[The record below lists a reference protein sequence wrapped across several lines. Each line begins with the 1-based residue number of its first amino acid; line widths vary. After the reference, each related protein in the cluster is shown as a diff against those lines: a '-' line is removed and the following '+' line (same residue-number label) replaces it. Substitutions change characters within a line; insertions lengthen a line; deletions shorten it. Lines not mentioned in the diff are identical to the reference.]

1 MDILIKPEVL
11 SLAGAMNRFVIS
23 AQKEVVFELKNH
35 ETGENIVQ
43 HSYAP
48 NKLGR
53 IEVDIENIVAPL
65 LSFELREE
73 TEPYKQPAI
82 ARKFKVVIKETETE
96 EKQEWSF
103 VVLRAGIDR
112 FADAATNFLKANFL
126 TWQPTV
132 KPVTYYTPEFLTY
145 YAQEDVVCK
154 CKAYVEKNGKY
165 EENIFPLGL
174 LAAGAAWTIPVQY
187 AIIAGKINALPSYYD
202 VWIENTAGDR
212 LSYIQRY
219 YAADIRSEQEQWVLF
234 ENSLGGIDTFRA
246 YGNQE
251 NTAKHTHNIAEIEN
265 VAEEYR
271 VDTERLYKKNT
282 GFLNEN
288 ERKWLLDFF
297 PSLKKYIYADESIRR
312 IVVTDSDVAY
322 QARELPSNFSFTYK
336 YADAKPFLNLPRTQI
351 PAKMLD
357 IKIPEVESFTIAPRL
372 VELERLPLSGGALF
386 PVQSPYSEKWA
397 TTTAAAV
404 LEWISKEITAAY
416 KGDGTFGHAHSNI
429 SLLET
434 LSRFGDYLLL
444 GAKKIAAGSADVA
457 RKALGL
463 DETSQEW
470 KKILRKD
477 VPDEAKHLIRFLE
490 GIAIGREE
498 DRFFLDANGFAK
510 LYRLILSSVTSSRYV
525 SGDEGIGYSMW
536 EDADGTGNLTIDNL
550 KVRKKMTALEL
561 EVRKKTYTS
570 GNLSIGKAGNT
581 IFAVR
586 PYGADGSAISDKVF
600 SVGGMV
606 IAVRKNSV
614 QVLGRKAEGGSPAFY
629 RCYFLRTDGER
640 SVDNCW
646 EVGDDAKCQTGNL
659 VSGTTHNAANRYYW
673 RLVVGKGTETLED
686 GREYHYVDLSNEE
699 TPTIEILPVIRGE
712 AKALVAPD
720 YVAEWDEVT
729 SEMHLTP
736 KAGDVYLYAHKDG
749 PGSEPE
755 IITYTSDTEYTITVP
770 RQDDVYRTADG
781 KLYYADLDYNGKLWI
796 ETHPEQRVLKGY
808 DTSTDNDA
816 PMTGDD
822 IAQEGS
828 QTNPARQGLIVI
840 DAEEGISKYKN
851 IDSFSYE
858 GKRKQHIGDT
868 VELEVNRLTIV
879 SEAPDGMEEKHRVP
893 CYMGAW
899 TERAYPYYAQV
910 DCDGSLWLCF
920 NPTGAKKTD
929 RPKDDSRAWRKQV
942 SKGESIDVKGSVP
955 NASSLPTGAQE
966 GDCYITDDDGHMR
979 RWNGTEWKDLGQIK
993 GMDGKNGRDAEVY
1006 RLVPL
1011 TERAVVGADKRL
1023 VASLAYR
1030 IEHVVGNAITEVP
1043 ATQDLR
1049 VRYQGDRNV
1058 PAPTY
1063 MPSGDKPSVS
1073 YTLEEYPAIAHPDAL
1088 HVELVNAKDEVLDR
1102 RVIPVTF
1109 STLAALDI
1117 NGLLGT
1123 ISAKVQGM
1131 TVGGRNLLR
1140 GTAFRK
1146 EVPEWFKLRSEAVID
1161 KDRKHNDH
1169 NSVDCT
1175 ASGQTANVYKGVFFK
1190 TNVEPGKEYTA
1201 SVWAYGEPATIDLDA
1216 YLEIIHTDAQG
1227 QRQHVALQSIKPTQT
1242 GTWQRTSCTFT
1253 VPAGTESIECNIFVV
1268 RNGNLHIAETMLTS
1282 GSMLTDWQPAPEDAE
1297 AYTAE
1302 VDVSVGRVDA
1312 SVTDMKTGLESV
1324 GIHLDGEEK
1333 KITLNGDTEIV
1344 DAHGKATA
1352 MFKDGKVRADVI
1364 DADKVV
1370 ANGIQGNTIDAK
1382 NATFKNVNVVGEIES
1397 KSGSIAGWD
1406 FQDGLLGRG
1415 KDYDGLSLFDNQ
1427 IIFNGED
1434 AKRQAALGTFYRHGV
1449 PFLALLRD
1457 ELETLVSKVGMVV
1470 SLKNGKGN
1478 NFAIAATGGIISCD
1492 KGVHD
1497 YSLAKLNSSNNVLDL
1512 QNGSRFLVSGTNAV
1526 YLPRLSA
1533 LRTSLDILA
1542 GVPFS
1547 AEATIMAAP
1556 GSGRLSVLGRP
1567 AGTSGADYIEILD
1580 NNANVTGDG
1589 AYGGSIPMADGD
1601 ILCLVMVYDGSRYYA
1616 LPKTSMT

>member
-1 MDILIKPEVL
+1 MIDVKLIKKPKD
-11 SLAGAMNRFVIS
+11 SSTRGSGSAGMGGTA
-23 AQKEVVFELKNH
+23 
-35 ETGENIVQ
+35 
-43 HSYAP
+43 
-48 NKLGR
+48 
-53 IEVDIENIVAPL
+53 
-65 LSFELREE
+65 EE
-73 TEPYKQPAI
+73 TKRA
-82 ARKFKVVIKETETE
+82 ARADKSGYADLAEYAN
-96 EKQEWSF
+96 
-103 VVLRAGIDR
+103 RAGYASR
-112 FADAATNFLKANFL
+112 SAYADQANDI
-126 TWQPTV
+126 
-132 KPVTYYTPEFLTY
+132 PE
-145 YAQEDVVCK
+145 DS
-154 CKAYVEKNGKY
+154 
-165 EENIFPLGL
+165 PL
-174 LAAGAAWTIPVQY
+174 Y
-187 AIIAGKINALPSYYD
+187 
-202 VWIENTAGDR
+202 DR
-212 LSYIQRY
+212 L
-219 YAADIRSEQEQWVLF
+219 
-234 ENSLGGIDTFRA
+234 
-246 YGNQE
+246 
-251 NTAKHTHNIAEIEN
+251 
-265 VAEEYR
+265 
-271 VDTERLYKKNT
+271 
-282 GFLNEN
+282 
-288 ERKWLLDFF
+288 
-297 PSLKKYIYADESIRR
+297 
-312 IVVTDSDVAY
+312 
-322 QARELPSNFSFTYK
+322 
-336 YADAKPFLNLPRTQI
+336 
-351 PAKMLD
+351 
-357 IKIPEVESFTIAPRL
+357 
-372 VELERLPLSGGALF
+372 
-386 PVQSPYSEKWA
+386 
-397 TTTAAAV
+397 
-404 LEWISKEITAAY
+404 
-416 KGDGTFGHAHSNI
+416 
-429 SLLET
+429 
-434 LSRFGDYLLL
+434 
-444 GAKKIAAGSADVA
+444 
-457 RKALGL
+457 
-463 DETSQEW
+463 
-470 KKILRKD
+470 LRKD
-477 VPDEAKHLIRFLE
+477 IPDTAREIIRFIK
-490 GIAIGREE
+490 GIAIGEV
-498 DRFFLDANGFAK
+498 DGRFFLDANGFAK

-525 SGDEGIGYSMW
+525 SGDEGNGYALYEDENGIGTL
-536 EDADGTGNLTIDNL
+536 EVDIL
-550 KVRKKMTALEL
+550 KVRKKMTAQEL
-561 EVRKKTYTS
+561 EVRKKTYTT

-586 PYGADGSAISDKVF
+586 PYGTDGSPISDKVF

-614 QVLGRKAEGGSPAFY
+614 QVLGRKTEGGSPAYY
-629 RCYFLRTDGER
+629 RCYFISTDGDR
-640 SVDNCW
+640 TIDNCW
-646 EVGDDAKCQTGNL
+646 RIGDQAKCQTSNL
-659 VSGTTHNAANRYYW
+659 VEGTTANAANRYYW

-699 TPTIEILPVIRGE
+699 TPTIEILPVIKGE
-712 AKALVAPD
+712 ALRLIKATEGEGQTFSWEEYIESHPIGA
-720 YVAEWDEVT
+720 
-729 SEMHLTP
+729 H
-736 KAGDVYLYAHKDG
+736 KGDVYLFACTDG
-749 PGSEPE
+749 AGSEPE
-755 IITYTSDTEYTITVP
+755 VITYTSDTEYTLTVP
-770 RQDDVYRTADG
+770 MQDDVYRTADG
-781 KLYYADLDYNGKLWI
+781 KLYSADLDDNGELWI
-796 ETHPEQRVLKGY
+796 ERPVEVLICTGY
-808 DTSTDNDA
+808 DTSVDNDA

-828 QTNPARQGLIVI
+828 QTDKSRQGLMVI
-840 DAEEGISKYKN
+840 DADDGISKYKN
-851 IDSFSYE
+851 IDSFSYK

-868 VELEVNRLTIV
+868 VELEVNRLALV
-879 SEAPDGMEEKHRVP
+879 SEAPDGTPEEYRVP
-893 CYMGAW
+893 CYMGEW

-920 NPTGAKKTD
+920 NPAGAKKTD
-929 RPKDDSRAWRKQV
+929 RPKDGSRAWRKQV
-942 SKGESIDVKGSVP
+942 SKGEGIDVKGSVP

-1030 IEHVVGNAITEVP
+1030 IEHVVGNTITEVP

-1063 MPSGDKPSVS
+1063 MPSGDKPSAS
-1073 YTLEEYPAIAHPDAL
+1073 YTLEEYPAVAHPDAL

-1117 NGLLGT
+1117 NGQLGT

-1146 EVPEWFKLRSEAVID
+1146 EEPGWFKLRSEAVID

-1169 NSVDCT
+1169 NSVDCSAT
-1175 ASGQTANVYKGVFFK
+1175 GQTENTYKGVFF
-1190 TNVEPGKEYTA
+1190 TAAVEQKKVYTV
-1201 SVWAYGEPATIDLDA
+1201 SVWVHGDPDTIDKDA
-1216 YLEIIHTDAQG
+1216 YIEVFYTDSHG
-1227 QRQHVALQSIKPTQT
+1227 QRQPVALRSIKPTAA
-1242 GTWQRTSCTFT
+1242 GAWQRFSETFI
-1253 VPAGTESIECNIFVV
+1253 VPSGVSEIACNFFVV
-1268 RNGNLHIAETMLTS
+1268 RNGQLHIAEPMLAS
-1282 GSMLTDWQPAPEDAE
+1282 GNMLTDWQPAPEDAE
-1297 AYTAE
+1297 AYIAE
-1302 VDVSVGRVDA
+1302 VNVSVGHIDS
-1312 SVTDMKTGLESV
+1312 SVKDMKTGLESV

-1333 KITLNGDTEIV
+1333 KITLKGDTEMV
-1344 DAHGKATA
+1344 GANGKPTA
-1352 MFKDGKVRADVI
+1352 MFKDGKVSADVI

-1370 ANGIQGNTIDAK
+1370 ANGILSKTIDAQ
-1382 NATFKNVNVVGEIES
+1382 NATFKNVNVVGKIES
-1397 KSGSIAGWD
+1397 KSGSIAGWN

-1427 IIFNGED
+1427 IIFNGEA
-1434 AKRQAALGTFYRHGV
+1434 AKRQAALGTFYRYGV

-1457 ELETLVSKVGMVV
+1457 ELETLASKVGMVV

-1497 YSLAKLNSSNNVLDL
+1497 YSLAMLNSSNNVLDL